1 MPAFEWV
8 HVQLHQQKGMI
19 SLSPPTICNSARSTA
34 PRPAGGPPYPR
45 AGARRPL
52 RTPVEDVRQLR
63 GGGLGYGL
71 AGRGVGLLLRSV
83 PQFPAI
89 CGRCPV
95 ESGAVAFHALTGI
108 WRHIAFDET
117 QPNRSHQARMLF
129 IIYFL

>member
-1 MPAFEWV
+1 P
-8 HVQLHQQKGMI
+8 L
-19 SLSPPTICNSARSTA
+19 TRSTA

-52 RTPVEDVRQLR
+52 RTPVGDVRQLR

-108 WRHIAFDET
+108 KT
-117 QPNRSHQARMLF
+117 CK
-129 IIYFL
+129 

>member
-1 MPAFEWV
+1 M
-8 HVQLHQQKGMI
+8 
-19 SLSPPTICNSARSTA
+19 
-34 PRPAGGPPYPR
+34 
-45 AGARRPL
+45 
-52 RTPVEDVRQLR
+52 RQLR

-108 WRHIAFDET
+108 KTVNKFRTCIDFKGVITD
-117 QPNRSHQARMLF
+117 N
-129 IIYFL
+129 

>member
-1 MPAFEWV
+1 
-8 HVQLHQQKGMI
+8 
-19 SLSPPTICNSARSTA
+19 
-34 PRPAGGPPYPR
+34 R

-52 RTPVEDVRQLR
+52 RTPVGDVRQLR

-89 CGRCPV
+89 FGRCPV

-108 WRHIAFDET
+108 KT
-117 QPNRSHQARMLF
+117 GK
-129 IIYFL
+129 

>member
-1 MPAFEWV
+1 
-8 HVQLHQQKGMI
+8 
-19 SLSPPTICNSARSTA
+19 
-34 PRPAGGPPYPR
+34 
-45 AGARRPL
+45 L